1 MMVYKFFE
9 SIEEFYKKNKQDYS
23 DVDVKILIPYKFIT
37 KIIGANGCMIKEIAL
52 KSHGANIKA
61 LSDKFSHKKKE
72 TALSIMGSMASKK
85 DSVCIILEQ
94 IEIFRNGGPMLN
106 SGIYLDSNIAE

>member
-1 MMVYKFFE
+1 MVYKFFE
-9 SIEEFYKKNKQDYS
+9 SIEEFYKKNKLDYC
-23 DVDVKILIPYKFIT
+23 DIDVKILIPYKFIT

-85 DSVCIILEQ
+85 DSVCII
-94 IEIFRNGGPMLN
+94 IE
-106 SGIYLDSNIAE
+106 